1 MGNAPVSL
9 KHYRRWCGL
18 SSRQLSIT
26 QPLAHSQP
34 LRGIE
39 EITEKVLEL
48 LGWDKDSWIRKKEKK
63 IKTKKLKLM
72 MHSTMAHCQL
82 TKAQTVPK
90 KQQPCQPTCP
100 SLIAEYDITDYGISF
115 QTIWDSCPGSVSSKP
130 SRWQG
135 SMKSRKVLDTT

>member
-1 MGNAPVSL
+1 MHVQRLLEGMGNAPVSL

-34 LRGIE
+34 LRGIK

-63 IKTKKLKLM
+63 IKTEKLKLM
-72 MHSTMAHCQL
+72 MHSTMAHC
-82 TKAQTVPK
+82 
-90 KQQPCQPTCP
+90 
-100 SLIAEYDITDYGISF
+100 
-115 QTIWDSCPGSVSSKP
+115 
-130 SRWQG
+130 
-135 SMKSRKVLDTT
+135 